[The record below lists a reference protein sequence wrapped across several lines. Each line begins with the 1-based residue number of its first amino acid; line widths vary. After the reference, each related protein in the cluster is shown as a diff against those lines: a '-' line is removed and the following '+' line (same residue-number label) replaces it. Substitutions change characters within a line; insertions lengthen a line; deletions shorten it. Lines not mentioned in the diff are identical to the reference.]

1 MKLAEQDQ
9 TYECWGTNQ
18 THILELII
26 IYCTWNKLCGN
37 EWDGERTTGKDQEEE
52 DSSEPTLVPAS
63 GSFKSGWA
71 SWGCNVPLITQA
83 LGNYATG
90 FTLASQSHRRAC
102 GFTHGHLKA
111 SAHSCFLEVDFFFPL
126 SYFYSILKLPV
137 LWSDVLLC
145 SLLISAAWQKTT
157 DHTHTNTHTYTVYM
171 GTRLQKYT
179 QDMPTKSCIYKETQH
194 LGFSFYWKKNYYN
207 TITTYYISNYILM

>member
-1 MKLAEQDQ
+1 MRWYKSGR
-9 TYECWGTNQ
+9 TRPNINYKCRGTNP
-18 THILELII
+18 THSLELII
-26 IYCTWNKLCGN
+26 LCMWKRLFGI
-37 EWDGERTTGKDQEEE
+37 ERDWVKTTGKDQEEE

-111 SAHSCFLEVDFFFPL
+111 SAHSFFLEVDFFLFRT
-126 SYFYSILKLPV
+126 STRSSNW
-137 LWSDVLLC
+137 LWSGL
-145 SLLISAAWQKTT
+145 
-157 DHTHTNTHTYTVYM
+157 M
-171 GTRLQKYT
+171 
-179 QDMPTKSCIYKETQH
+179 
-194 LGFSFYWKKNYYN
+194 FYCVAYW
-207 TITTYYISNYILM
+207 